1 VKAEA
6 KNYIHFSIIKDDEN
20 GLSREIQN
28 IKRIIEELN
37 SEARQLENNLEYFSN
52 SSADNPLLM
61 DVTSKLDRLKSE
73 IEKYEEQLIGI
84 RKLKREAANKN
95 LPDQEGPTEEEGVGR
110 KIQA

>member
-1 VKAEA
+1 
-6 KNYIHFSIIKDDEN
+6 
-20 GLSREIQN
+20 
-28 IKRIIEELN
+28 
-37 SEARQLENNLEYFSN
+37 
-52 SSADNPLLM
+52 M